1 MRIPTTLLILI
12 ILAPDAVSQ
21 YRIAG
26 RVIDA
31 DSVGIPLAEVRIPG
45 LDSQPTDSN
54 GYFTFLVPESKR
66 KAYFIKGGV
75 DLFIEVVKP
84 GMVVLD
90 PPGQKIRLPHDPDIQ
105 PHFIVVMCKKGS
117 PLLVRSE
124 RMLDYILRGKIKA
137 AIEAKEEEFARRDVL
152 AEEATRLG
160 LSKEALVAAIEQYK
174 DRLRTSTDLYK
185 RGLAALDDAN
195 EAADYKKREQ
205 KLAEAEE
212 NFRESLRK
220 DERAVGKGR
229 EAESRLPETFYN
241 LGLTLFQE
249 TRYDSA
255 IIYFT
260 KADSARP
267 GDADKLN
274 MLGFA
279 LYEMAKYSRALQ
291 VLGRALEIDTTTH
304 GRNHPK
310 VAIRLNNI
318 AGLLEA
324 QGDYAGA
331 LEKYNEALRIFEAS
345 FGRIHPQ
352 VATALNNI
360 AVVLKAQGDY
370 AGALEKYNEALHIF
384 ETLLGTDHPH
394 TRIVRDNRNQ
404 LRWESLSEK
413 ERWSLRTHHY
423 LSQLKDTSVAKTENK
438 KLALLNQ
445 IGVDYIKQA
454 KGDSAVIYLEQAL
467 PLAQKLDDKEM
478 IGTILNNLGSGY
490 KTAKNWQQAEYYI
503 RQSIRY
509 NEAVQGDSA
518 AVLAYSYYHFS
529 CIWQIKAQPD
539 SVRYYAEKSQ
549 TLAKKHGLNEL
560 LEEIR
565 ALLSSVKGF
574 LDKR

>member
-1 MRIPTTLLILI
+1 MRILTTLLILI
-12 ILAPDAVSQ
+12 MLAPHAVSQ

-75 DLFIEVVKP
+75 DLFIEVNKP

-105 PHFIVVMCKKGS
+105 PLFIVVMCKKSS

-124 RMLDYILRGKIKA
+124 RMLDYILRGKIRA
-137 AIEAKEEEFARRDVL
+137 AIEVKEEEFARRDVL
-152 AEEATRLG
+152 AEEAIRLG

-195 EAADYKKREQ
+195 EAADYKKRVQ

-212 NFRESLRK
+212 NFRESIRK

-229 EAESRLPETFYN
+229 EAESRLPESFYN
-241 LGLTLFQE
+241 LGLTFFQE

-260 KADSARP
+260 KADSTRP
-267 GDADKLN
+267 GDAEKLN
-274 MLGFA
+274 MLGSA
-279 LYEMAKYSRALQ
+279 LYEIAKYSRALQ
-291 VLGRALEIDTTTH
+291 VLGRALEIDANTH
-304 GRNHPK
+304 GSNHPD

-318 AGLLEA
+318 AG
-324 QGDYAGA
+324 
-331 LEKYNEALRIFEAS
+331 
-345 FGRIHPQ
+345 
-352 VATALNNI
+352 
-360 AVVLKAQGDY
+360 VLKAQGDY
-370 AGALEKYNEALHIF
+370 VGALEKHNEALKIDEAFFGRNHPKVAIDLNNIAGVLKAQGDYVGALEKYNEALHIF
-384 ETLLGTDHPH
+384 ETFLGTDHPN
-394 TRIVRDNRNQ
+394 TRIVRDNRDQ
-404 LRWESLSEK
+404 LKWESLSEK
-413 ERWSLRTHHY
+413 EQWFLRTKYY
-423 LSQLKDTSVAKTENK
+423 LSQLKDTSVPKTENK

-445 IGVDYIKQA
+445 TGVGYIKQA

-467 PLAQKLDDKEM
+467 PLAQELGDKEM

-490 KTAKNWQQAEYYI
+490 KTARNWQQAEYYI
-503 RQSIRY
+503 RQCIRY
-509 NEAVQGDSA
+509 NEALQGDSA
-518 AVLAYSYYHFS
+518 AVLAYSYFHFS

-549 TLAKKHGLNEL
+549 ALAKKHGLNEL

-565 ALLSSVKGF
+565 TLSIPLKGF
-574 LDKR
+574 NNKR